1 MSRNLEYDYGMR
13 RPHWSMWMPLAL
25 LALIVSAPG
34 QINAAPPS
42 VTSLGFGGR
51 LFSPIFPSVTSLGP
65 LGYTPG
71 FNPAFP
77 NSRPLFNLH
86 PPESLNGH
94 HHHRPD
100 DGLVLPS
107 GIYVLPYYAYYDP
120 SSQPEYDPSQDPYDG
135 GPTIF
140 DRRGQGT
147 PARPQTV
154 DSQGPAVASV
164 PPPAASET
172 EPPADQPATV
182 LIFKDGRRIEIE
194 NYAIVGNTLWDL
206 SGGARRKI
214 PLNDLDLG
222 ATTKENDERGID
234 FRVPVGT

>member
-1 MSRNLEYDYGMR
+1 MSANLEYDYRMG
-13 RPHWSMWMPLAL
+13 PHWSLRVLWAL
-25 LALIVSAPG
+25 LALVVSAQG
-34 QINAAPPS
+34 QINAAPPT
-42 VTSLGFGGR
+42 VTALGFGGR
-51 LFSPIFPSVTSLGP
+51 LFSPAFPSVTSLGP

-77 NSRPLFNLH
+77 NSRPSFNLY
-86 PPESLNGH
+86 PPDSWNGH

-100 DGLVLPS
+100 NGLLLPS

-120 SSQPEYDPSQDPYDG
+120 GQAEYDPSQDPYDG

-147 PARPQTV
+147 PARPQTS
-154 DSQGPAVASV
+154 DSEGPAGASV
-164 PPPAASET
+164 PPADSES
-172 EPPADQPATV
+172 EPLADQPATV
-182 LIFKDGRRIEIE
+182 LVFKDGRRMEIQ

-206 SGGARRKI
+206 SDGARRKV